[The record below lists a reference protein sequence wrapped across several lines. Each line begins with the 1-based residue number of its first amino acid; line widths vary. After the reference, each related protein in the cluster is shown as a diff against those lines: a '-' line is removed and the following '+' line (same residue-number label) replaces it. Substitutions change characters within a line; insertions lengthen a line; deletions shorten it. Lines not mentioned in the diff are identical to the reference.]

1 MNPLS
6 IFPKHAMRALLILVA
21 AGTLIVAAGCGGGN
35 NNGGGGGGGG
45 NNGNFSNASLNGHY
59 AFTLRG
65 IGTPDNVNSF
75 FFVEGG
81 VFTADGNGNLTSITD
96 DFVEDFQCTF
106 NLPATGSYK
115 INKDGSGDLQ
125 FNFGNSTSAL
135 YRITFGDSS
144 HFYMEE
150 DDGFNTS
157 GGSGEKQDPTAF
169 ASIPSGT
176 FVLQTHDLAAGSSKV
191 GVTTWTG
198 GTITGTGDALVGGAL
213 SSVTISGTA
222 QAPATATGRGT
233 VTITDDTGTSNY
245 AYYVVN
251 ASKIRLFNTDFS
263 SSLGIGTAEKQTGGP
278 FSAASLNGPYVFG
291 SAGETSNV
299 AGIHSVGLFTADGAG
314 HVTDGSFDFV
324 QDGSPVTDITLNS
337 GSAYIVDATSGRA
350 KVDLNLSTGTTNEKV
365 MYLVSPSRALFLVN
379 DPINVEDGT
388 ADKQAGSAFSNS
400 SMSGQY
406 AFVMD
411 GFDANA
417 QLPYRDRVGTWT
429 PNGSGTVST
438 SYVAS
443 GFLPSSPPAG
453 SATANTLSGTYSVG
467 TNGRTTSTVNNLSNN
482 LIFYMVSGNSGY
494 MLQADTG
501 VDIGGAF
508 AKQP

>member
-1 MNPLS
+1 
-6 IFPKHAMRALLILVA
+6 
-21 AGTLIVAAGCGGGN
+21 
-35 NNGGGGGGGG
+35 
-45 NNGNFSNASLNGHY
+45 
-59 AFTLRG
+59 
-65 IGTPDNVNSF
+65 
-75 FFVEGG
+75 
-81 VFTADGNGNLTSITD
+81 
-96 DFVEDFQCTF
+96 
-106 NLPATGSYK
+106 
-115 INKDGSGDLQ
+115 
-125 FNFGNSTSAL
+125 
-135 YRITFGDSS
+135 
-144 HFYMEE
+144 
-150 DDGFNTS
+150 
-157 GGSGEKQDPTAF
+157 
-169 ASIPSGT
+169 
-176 FVLQTHDLAAGSSKV
+176 
-191 GVTTWTG
+191 
-198 GTITGTGDALVGGAL
+198 
-213 SSVTISGTA
+213 
-222 QAPATATGRGT
+222 
-233 VTITDDTGTSNY
+233 
-245 AYYVVN
+245 
-251 ASKIRLFNTDFS
+251 
-263 SSLGIGTAEKQTGGP
+263 
-278 FSAASLNGPYVFG
+278 
-291 SAGETSNV
+291 
-299 AGIHSVGLFTADGAG
+299 
-314 HVTDGSFDFV
+314 
-324 QDGSPVTDITLNS
+324 
-337 GSAYIVDATSGRA
+337 
-350 KVDLNLSTGTTNEKV
+350 

>member
-1 MNPLS
+1 
-6 IFPKHAMRALLILVA
+6 
-21 AGTLIVAAGCGGGN
+21 
-35 NNGGGGGGGG
+35 
-45 NNGNFSNASLNGHY
+45 
-59 AFTLRG
+59 
-65 IGTPDNVNSF
+65 
-75 FFVEGG
+75 
-81 VFTADGNGNLTSITD
+81 
-96 DFVEDFQCTF
+96 
-106 NLPATGSYK
+106 
-115 INKDGSGDLQ
+115 
-125 FNFGNSTSAL
+125 
-135 YRITFGDSS
+135 
-144 HFYMEE
+144 
-150 DDGFNTS
+150 
-157 GGSGEKQDPTAF
+157 
-169 ASIPSGT
+169 
-176 FVLQTHDLAAGSSKV
+176 
-191 GVTTWTG
+191 
-198 GTITGTGDALVGGAL
+198 
-213 SSVTISGTA
+213 
-222 QAPATATGRGT
+222 
-233 VTITDDTGTSNY
+233 
-245 AYYVVN
+245 
-251 ASKIRLFNTDFS
+251 
-263 SSLGIGTAEKQTGGP
+263 
-278 FSAASLNGPYVFG
+278 
-291 SAGETSNV
+291 
-299 AGIHSVGLFTADGAG
+299 
-314 HVTDGSFDFV
+314 
-324 QDGSPVTDITLNS
+324 
-337 GSAYIVDATSGRA
+337 VDATSGRA